1 MTQGTVRVST
11 SYLRLVTLAVLIPS
25 WMALID
31 GTIVNVGLDT
41 IAGNLGATIDEASWV
56 SSIYVVAG
64 IFVMPLTGWLATN
77 FGRKRA
83 FLVSIVVFT
92 AGSLFCAVS
101 QSLDQLIAM
110 RLLQGI
116 GGGLMLPL
124 AMAALI
130 DAYPPDELTS
140 AFRVYGVAVMAGP
153 AIGPAVGGWLIAN
166 LSWPWMF
173 IVNVPLGIVA
183 FFLVSAVLRDQT
195 ERAERGSF
203 DWTSLALLVAALGAL
218 QFVVQEGPRREW
230 FSDPQVGLAA
240 AVACVALVVFVRIQL
255 RAAAPLVD
263 LRPLAIPSYAIGM
276 VLALITGIGFS
287 GSALIVPLYMQD
299 VLRYAP
305 DIAGFIVVPSAVG
318 SIVGTE
324 ISGRIGKRVP
334 PALVA
339 AISLVLCAGGTLW
352 FAYLGDRAGFTA
364 AIAPRIVQGLGL
376 GLLYVPINVL
386 AMSHVPKRFYDAA
399 SGLSSLM
406 RQLGTGLGY
415 AILGSFILRM
425 RIAATTLT
433 ASGVRHATAATDSGV
448 APIFQWFT
456 AHGYSAD
463 DASTASA
470 AVLQTLV
477 ARAATAAAYS
487 ETFVI
492 VALLFVIAMPF
503 LVLFSLVPRTKADPA

>member
-1 MTQGTVRVST
+1 MTQGTARVST

-56 SSIYVVAG
+56 SSIYVIAG

-77 FGRKRA
+77 YGRKRA
-83 FLVSIVVFT
+83 FLAAIVVFT
-92 AGSLFCAVS
+92 AGSLLCAVS

-110 RLLQGI
+110 RLVQGI

-130 DAYPPDELTS
+130 DAYPPDGLTS
-140 AFRVYGVAVMAGP
+140 AFRVYGIAVMAGP
-153 AIGPAVGGWLIAN
+153 AIGPAIGGWIIAN

-173 IVNVPLGIVA
+173 VINVPLGIVA
-183 FFLVSAVLRDQT
+183 FFLISSVLRDQS
-195 ERAERGSF
+195 ERAQRGPF
-203 DWTSLALLVAALGAL
+203 DWASLAVLVAGLGSL
-218 QFVVQEGPRREW
+218 QFVVQEGPRRGW
-230 FSDPQVGLAA
+230 FGDPGVGLAA
-240 AVACVALVVFVRIQL
+240 AIACIALFVFVRMQL
-255 RAAAPLVD
+255 RTAAPLVD

-276 VLALITGIGFS
+276 ALALITGIGFS
-287 GSALIVPLYMQD
+287 GSGLIIPLYMQD
-299 VLRYAP
+299 VLHYAP
-305 DIAGFIVVPSAVG
+305 DIAGFIVVPSAIG

-334 PALVA
+334 PAALA
-339 AISLVLCAGGTLW
+339 AVSLVLCASGSFW
-352 FAYLGDRAGFTA
+352 FAHLGDRAGFTA
-364 AIAPRIVQGLGL
+364 AILPRIVQGLGL

-406 RQLGTGLGY
+406 RQVGTGLGY

-425 RIAATTLT
+425 RIGATALT
-433 ASGVRHATAATDSGV
+433 AAGVRHATATTDPGV
-448 APIFQWFT
+448 APIYQWFV
-456 AHGYSAD
+456 AHGFSAN

-470 AVLQTLV
+470 AVLAELV
-477 ARAATAAAYS
+477 ARAATTAAYS
-487 ETFVI
+487 QTFVV
-492 VALLFVIAMPF
+492 VALLFVAALPF
-503 LVLFSLVPRTKADPA
+503 LVLFSLVPKTKADPA